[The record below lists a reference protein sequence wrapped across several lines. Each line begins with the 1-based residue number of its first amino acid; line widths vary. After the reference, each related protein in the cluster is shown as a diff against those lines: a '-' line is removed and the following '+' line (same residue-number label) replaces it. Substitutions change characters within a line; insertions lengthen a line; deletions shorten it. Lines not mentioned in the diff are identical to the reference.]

1 VHKRAAGAGRR
12 FESSPF
18 VKEAGPLWKQAT
30 AAAFLDA
37 LAAGDL
43 PGRAF
48 NRWLG
53 QDYHFARG
61 LLSFQAIVLARVPR
75 PAHATLIGGL
85 AALDSELVWFEAHAR
100 RRDVSLDAPLHPAC
114 RRYTDFLIRAA
125 YTEHP
130 RALVA
135 MLFGVEVS
143 YLAAWSALEPKGP
156 YAEFIERWSNPRFEE
171 YVQALRRLAEE
182 HHDAAGQQ
190 LFNEVL
196 VHEREFWRM
205 SREG

>member
-18 VKEAGPLWKQAT
+18 VKEAGALWKQAT
-30 AAAFLDA
+30 TAAFLDA
-37 LAAGDL
+37 LAAGNL

-48 NRWLG
+48 NRWLE

-61 LLSFQAIVLARVPR
+61 LLSFQAIVLARALR
-75 PAHATLIGGL
+75 TAQATLIGGL
-85 AALDSELVWFEAHAR
+85 ASLDSELSWFEAHAQR
-100 RRDVSLDAPLHPAC
+100 RGVSLEAPLHPAC

-143 YLAAWSALEPKGP
+143 YLAAWSALEPKGA

-171 YVQALRRLAEE
+171 YVRALRRLAEE

-205 SREG
+205 SREE